1 MSMNGLGVEIEYIAA
16 GELGFDPRSQMAK
29 IFADGWYN
37 DLKALSKY
45 SERLAL
51 ISFLLAVVL
60 YNSSSMWYNIIYEEG
75 DGNGKN
81 ISRSASEQ
89 ALFP

>member
-51 ISFLLAVVL
+51 ISFLLFGMV
-60 YNSSSMWYNIIYEEG
+60 YIYPKMWYYMK
-75 DGNGKN
+75 DVGKYL
-81 ISRSASEQ
+81 RKQ
-89 ALFP
+89 